1 MTTPYIPQ
9 HNGLAERKNRTLVD
23 MVNAMLLNANYQ
35 IIYGVKPYLLHVT
48 FIIEYYLKNQMFL
61 PMKHETVENQI

>member
-1 MTTPYIPQ
+1 MTAPYTPQ

-23 MVNAMLLNANYQ
+23 MVNAMLLNAKLPNNLW
-35 IIYGVKPYLLHVT
+35 GEALLHVT

-61 PMKHETVENQI
+61 PVKHGTIKNQI